1 MEMADKRDETNEQEA
16 DPKSRLGNTLCHY
29 WNVHENSKI
38 YIPLLLLLLTYG
50 ALFVLFKSLA
60 SLDTQLFL
68 EIFKMRNPTLDTF
81 FVLWTNGGS
90 FVFISLVVLVLW
102 LRGERSPAV
111 YLAAGL
117 IADLVFVTTLKT
129 MIHRPRPYESLS
141 ITPLDLGDIFG
152 SMPSGHSS
160 RAFLSAMILTKFY
173 RKYMIIFLLLATSI
187 GFSRVYLGA
196 HYPLDVIIG
205 AINGVLSG
213 ILIIN
218 LCDRFLW
225 GKG

>member
-1 MEMADKRDETNEQEA
+1 MQFIMPLLED
-16 DPKSRLGNTLCHY
+16 
-29 WNVHENSKI
+29 HENSKI

-50 ALFVLFKSLA
+50 ALFVLFKSLVYI
-60 SLDTQLFL
+60 DTQLFL
-68 EIFKMRNPTLDTF
+68 EIFKMRNPALDAF

-90 FVFISLVVLVLW
+90 FFFVFLVVFVLW
-102 LRGERSPAV
+102 LKGERSPAV

-141 ITPLDLGDIFG
+141 ITPLELGDIFG
-152 SMPSGHSS
+152 SLPSGHAS
-160 RAFLSAMILTKFY
+160 RAFLSAMILTNFY
-173 RKYMIIFLLLATSI
+173 RKYMIIFFLLATSI

-218 LCDRFLW
+218 LCDRFRGGW
-225 GKG
+225 G

>member
-1 MEMADKRDETNEQEA
+1 MVNKKIETYEQEP
-16 DPKSRLGNTLCHY
+16 DPRSRSCNTLCHY
-29 WNVHENSKI
+29 WNVHKNFKI
-38 YIPLLLLLLTYG
+38 YTPLLLLLLTYG
-50 ALFVLFKSLA
+50 AIFVLFNSLVHI
-60 SLDTQLFL
+60 DTQLFL
-68 EIFKMRNPTLDTF
+68 EIFKMRNPALDAF

-90 FVFISLVVLVLW
+90 FFFIFLVVLVLW
-102 LRGERSPAV
+102 LKGERSPAV

-141 ITPLDLGDIFG
+141 ITPLELGDIFG
-152 SMPSGHSS
+152 SLPSGHAS

-173 RKYMIIFLLLATSI
+173 RKYMVIFFLMAASI

-218 LCDRFLW
+218 LCDRFRW
-225 GKG
+225 RKG

>member
-1 MEMADKRDETNEQEA
+1 MVNKNIKNNEQ
-16 DPKSRLGNTLCHY
+16 KSGTTAALCNTLCHN
-29 WNVHENSKI
+29 WKDHENSKI
-38 YIPLLLLLLTYG
+38 FIPLLLLLLTYG
-50 ALFVLFKSLA
+50 ALFVLFNSLVHI
-60 SLDTQLFL
+60 DTQLFL
-68 EIFKMRNPTLDTF
+68 EIFKMRNPALDAF

-90 FVFISLVVLVLW
+90 FFIIFLVVLALW
-102 LRGERSPAV
+102 LKGERRPAI

-129 MIHRPRPYESLS
+129 MIHRHRPYESLS
-141 ITPLDLGDIFG
+141 ITPLELGDIFG
-152 SMPSGHSS
+152 SLPSGHAS

-173 RKYMIIFLLLATSI
+173 HKYMVIFFLLAASI
-187 GFSRVYLGA
+187 AFSRVYLGA

-218 LCDRFLW
+218 LCDRFRW
-225 GKG
+225 RKG